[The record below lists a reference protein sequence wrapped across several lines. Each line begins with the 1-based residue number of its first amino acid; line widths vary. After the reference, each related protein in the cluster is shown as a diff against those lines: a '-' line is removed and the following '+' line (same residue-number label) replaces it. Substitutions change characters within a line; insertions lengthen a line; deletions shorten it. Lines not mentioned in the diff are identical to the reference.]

1 MPIELVMLT
10 AASILSVGAM
20 RTLPR
25 EVGPNAVVVLSWLTL
40 AWLSWM
46 SALWLLVGISA
57 ALAAMEIGDQTNRRT
72 AAFIVSIAFH
82 VGLLLVL
89 SDQHALSLIGGAYFT
104 LRHIHVLSD
113 WWIHGRTR
121 PSVVDYLRY
130 QLFLPVLAAG
140 PIHRFE
146 PFLRQLRRRRND
158 PAELAEGAERTL
170 IGAFQFTVLSSYVLA
185 RGSREVE
192 AVLSSWHALPL
203 EMLLS
208 ALDWIALYLAFAGL
222 SSIAIGLSLMMG
234 LRIEENFNRPWLAR
248 DLPDFW
254 SRWHMSLTTFS
265 QDYIFRPVSAV
276 AGSAMIGD
284 DRRACRDAVHRF
296 LAWGVLLL
304 GGLGGVAGNGN
315 PADFVRPPARP
326 IRWLADLDR
335 THFRS
340 KLADWNGTCG
350 FNTDRRFRMTPI
362 ARLLNRFFPR
372 PFLRIALGLIY
383 ASMLVTIA
391 SLAGYRNSGHL
402 VYLDV
407 PTIEAPLLPIVD

>member
-276 AGSAMIGD
+276 AGSAMIG
-284 DRRACRDAVHRF
+284 V
-296 LAWGVLLL
+296 LAAMLFIGFWHGVSFYWAGWGVWQGTGILLTL
-304 GGLGGVAGNGN
+304 
-315 PADFVRPPARP
+315 FAR
-326 IRWLADLDR
+326 R
-335 THFRS
+335 
-340 KLADWNGTCG
+340 
-350 FNTDRRFRMTPI
+350 
-362 ARLLNRFFPR
+362 
-372 PFLRIALGLIY
+372 LGLFAGWPIWTGRTFA
-383 ASMLVTIA
+383 ASWLIGT
-391 SLAGYRNSGHL
+391 
-402 VYLDV
+402 
-407 PTIEAPLLPIVD
+407 APVVSTLTGGFG